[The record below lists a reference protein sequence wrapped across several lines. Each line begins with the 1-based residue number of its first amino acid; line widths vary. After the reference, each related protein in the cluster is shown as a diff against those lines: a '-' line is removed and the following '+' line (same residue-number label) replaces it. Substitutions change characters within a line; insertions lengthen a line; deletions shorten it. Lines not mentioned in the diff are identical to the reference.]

1 MNKNKIRALA
11 IIGIIGTMILVLIA
25 YAVSNSA
32 FNFKGNILKQK
43 QKTGIGYV
51 RAGRTDYKA
60 PTVFFLGDFTTNM
73 ATNDRAG
80 KFVRVE
86 IRLEMSDT
94 GMADEL
100 KYKNIRL
107 RDAVI
112 EEMSL
117 KRFSQVSTARGKE
130 ELKENIKNRI
140 NTIVDDG
147 EIKEVYFTQFI
158 IQ

>member
-1 MNKNKIRALA
+1 MNKNKIRLLA
-11 IIGIIGTMILVLIA
+11 VVGIILTMLLALIV

-51 RAGRTDYKA
+51 RTGRTDYKA
-60 PTVFFLGDFTTNM
+60 PTVFFLGDFTANM

-86 IRLEMSDT
+86 VRLQMSDKD
-94 GMADEL
+94 MASEL
-100 KYKNIRL
+100 KEKNIIL

-117 KRFSQVSTARGKE
+117 KRFSQVATEKGKE

-140 NTIVDDG
+140 NQIVGDG
-147 EIKEVYFTQFI
+147 EIQEVYFTQFI

>member
-11 IIGIIGTMILVLIA
+11 VAGIIITMIIVLIA
-25 YAVSNSA
+25 YSISNSA

-51 RAGRTDYKA
+51 RVGRTDYKA
-60 PTVFFLGDFTTNM
+60 PTVFLLGDFTTNM

-80 KFVRVE
+80 KFVRIE
-86 IRLEMSDT
+86 LRLEMSDED
-94 GMADEL
+94 MASEL
-100 KYKNIRL
+100 KEKNIRL

-117 KRFSQVSTARGKE
+117 KRFSQVSTAKGKD

-140 NTIVDDG
+140 NGIVEDG
-147 EIKEVYFTQFI
+147 EIKDVYFTQFI

>member
-73 ATNDRAG
+73 AVNDRAG

-86 IRLEMSDT
+86 VRLEMSDT
-94 GMADEL
+94 DMADEL

-117 KRFSQVSTARGKE
+117 KRFSQVSTSKGKE

>member
-51 RAGRTDYKA
+51 RAGRTDFKA

-86 IRLEMSDT
+86 VRLEMSDT
-94 GMADEL
+94 DMADEL
-100 KYKNIRL
+100 KHKNILL

-117 KRFSQVSTARGKE
+117 KRFSQVSTPRGKE

>member
-1 MNKNKIRALA
+1 MNKNKIRLLA
-11 IIGIIGTMILVLIA
+11 VIGIIITMLLVLIV

-51 RAGRTDYKA
+51 RTGRTDYKA
-60 PTVFFLGDFTTNM
+60 PTVFFLGDFTANM

-86 IRLEMSDT
+86 VRLEMSDT
-94 GMADEL
+94 DMANEL
-100 KYKNIRL
+100 KEKNIVL

-117 KRFSQVSTARGKE
+117 KRFSQVATEKGKE
-130 ELKENIKNRI
+130 ELKENIKSRI
-140 NTIVDDG
+140 NQIVGEG